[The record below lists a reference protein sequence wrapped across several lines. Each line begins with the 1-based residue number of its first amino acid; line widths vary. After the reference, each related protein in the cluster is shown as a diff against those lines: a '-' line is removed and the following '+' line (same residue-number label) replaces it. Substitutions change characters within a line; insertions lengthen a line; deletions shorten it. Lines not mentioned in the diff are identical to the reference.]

1 VCSLTQSFNYVSGC
15 AFGNKVTTPSTN
27 GVYQVGSQIVLPC
40 SVDTLTGGVLSW
52 IEYQTVSTGNTICT
66 IADKDVQCDQKYT
79 RYSIASNG
87 TGTNS
92 YNLVINNAAL
102 TDGGLYKCGFTQI
115 GSNSASMTVVV
126 YGKKTE
132 LGF

>member
-1 VCSLTQSFNYVSGC
+1 M
-15 AFGNKVTTPSTN
+15 
-27 GVYQVGSQIVLPC
+27 
-40 SVDTLTGGVLSW
+40 DTLTGAVLSW
-52 IEYQTVSTGNTICT
+52 LEYQTVSTGTTICT
-66 IADKDVQCDQKYT
+66 ITADKGVQCDAKYT

-102 TDGGLYKCGFTQI
+102 TDGGLYNCGFAQI
-115 GSNSASMTVVV
+115 GSTSASMTVVV